1 MILELDV
8 GNSRIKWRVLNRDAQ
23 AGDRHPGALMGG
35 AEDAAVQ
42 TVREYSARPSAD
54 SGPRVQRG
62 Q

>member
-35 AEDAAVQ
+35 AEDAAVKLF
-42 TVREYSARPSAD
+42 EYSARPSAV

>member
-23 AGDRHPGALMGG
+23 AGTRHPGALMGG
-35 AEDAAVQ
+35 AEDAAAKLF
-42 TVREYSARPSAD
+42 EYSARPSIV